1 MGAGITRPTIY
12 QNDSEHVVADLE
24 SLIAGWMI
32 DHNLA
37 PRHWSRLLQA
47 RSLLTKANYDQW
59 QAILVTSSLVTKDFL
74 SDNEVDFSLAES
86 LRAVHQEQQSSQQS
100 SSQSKV
106 PDQNE
111 VVFRSLATDISM
123 ASYSFETPLHVA
135 AREGNRWLVE
145 WLLAQ
150 IQLAAALGG
159 DAKTRSVAS
168 AAALCRRDK
177 SGAAPLLV
185 AASYGHLQLCDFMH
199 RHISHI
205 STLEKLDGGKDADN
219 DGVGCLVVDLHS
231 K

>member
-86 LRAVHQEQQSSQQS
+86 LRAVHQE
-100 SSQSKV
+100 

-135 AREGNRWLVE
+135 AREGNTWLVE

-150 IQLAAALGG
+150 IQFAAAPGG

-205 STLEKLDGGKDADN
+205 STLEKLGGGKDADN